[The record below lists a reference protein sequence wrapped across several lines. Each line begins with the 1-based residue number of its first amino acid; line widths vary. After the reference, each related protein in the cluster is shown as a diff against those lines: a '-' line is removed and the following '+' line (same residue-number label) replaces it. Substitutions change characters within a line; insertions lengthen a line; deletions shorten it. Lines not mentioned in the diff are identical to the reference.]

1 MAFRAQLKETEKY
14 LLDGN
19 CFDFLAR
26 NPEDF
31 KAISI
36 ARASSYI
43 EIIGTHVEADEMMR
57 VEKTKPEY
65 ATELAK
71 IRHSLSIR
79 KVQASGFVFE
89 ISKLDEATL
98 FGWDEIDDFVE
109 MTNDNPRHA
118 EDALLVRT
126 ARKENAVLVTEEK
139 SRLPRIAQERHV
151 SVITTSE
158 LAEIC
163 RKLVV

>member
-1 MAFRAQLKETEKY
+1 MAKY

-36 ARASSYI
+36 ARASSLI
-43 EIIGTHVEADEMMR
+43 EIIGTHVESDEMR
-57 VEKTKPEY
+57 RTERDKPEY
-65 ATELAK
+65 AAKLEK
-71 IRHSLSIR
+71 IRDSLSIR
-79 KVQASGFVFE
+79 RVLASGFVFE
-89 ISKLDEATL
+89 ISKLNEATL

-118 EDALLVRT
+118 EDAILVRT

-139 SRLPRIAQERHV
+139 SRLPRIARERQV
-151 SVITTSE
+151 DVINTSA

-163 RKLVV
+163 RNLVI

>member
-1 MAFRAQLKETEKY
+1 MNLLSNLPDAY

-19 CFDFLAR
+19 CFDYLVK
-26 NPEDF
+26 NPDDY

-36 ARASSYI
+36 ARALSQI

-57 VEKTKPEY
+57 AAKNKPEH
-65 ATELAK
+65 TSEIFR
-71 IRHSLSIR
+71 IRDSLLIR
-79 KVQASGFVFE
+79 NVQASGFVYE
-89 ISKLDEATL
+89 ISRVNEATL

-126 ARKENAVLVTEEK
+126 AKKENAVLVTEEI
-139 SRLPRIAQERHV
+139 SRLPRIARERQV
-151 SVITTSE
+151 RVISTSE
-158 LAEIC
+158 FAEIC
-163 RKLVV
+163 RKLVT

>member
-1 MAFRAQLKETEKY
+1 MEKY

-19 CFDFLAR
+19 CFDFMAR
-26 NPEDF
+26 SPEDF

-36 ARASSYI
+36 AKALGLI

-57 VEKTKPEY
+57 AQKARPEY
-65 ATELAK
+65 AAELAK
-71 IRHSLSIR
+71 IRNSLAIR
-79 KVQASGFVFE
+79 KVQAAGFVFE
-89 ISKLDEATL
+89 ISKIDEATL

-126 ARKENAVLVTEEK
+126 AIKENAVLVTEEK
-139 SRLPRIAQERHV
+139 SRLPRIARERHV
-151 SVITTSE
+151 KVVNTSE
-158 LAEIC
+158 LADIC
-163 RKLVV
+163 RELTK

>member
-1 MAFRAQLKETEKY
+1 MVKY

-19 CFDFLAR
+19 CFDVLAS

-31 KAISI
+31 KAIAK
-36 ARASSYI
+36 ARTASLI
-43 EIIGTHVEADEMMR
+43 ELIGTHIEADEMMR

-65 ATELAK
+65 AVLLAN
-71 IRHSLSIR
+71 IRDSLSIR
-79 KVQASGFVFE
+79 MVPASGFVFE
-89 ISKLDEATL
+89 ISKLNQALL
-98 FGWDEIDDFVE
+98 FGWDEIDDFVD

-126 ARKENAVLVTEEK
+126 ARKENAVIVTEEK
-139 SRLPRIAQERHV
+139 NRLPRIARERHV
-151 SVITTSE
+151 NVINTLQ

-163 RKLVV
+163 RGFFL

>member
-1 MAFRAQLKETEKY
+1 MREMEKY

-26 NPEDF
+26 NPRDF
-31 KAISI
+31 IAISI
-36 ARASSYI
+36 ASTSARI
-43 EIIGTHVEADEMMR
+43 EIIGSHVEADEILR
-57 VEKTKPEY
+57 TESVKPEY

-71 IRHSLSIR
+71 IRDALSIR
-79 KVQASGFVFE
+79 KVQASGFVYE
-89 ISKLDEATL
+89 ISKVNEATL

-126 ARKENAVLVTEEK
+126 AKKENAVLVTEEK
-139 SRLPRIAQERHV
+139 SRLPRIARERQV
-151 SVITTSE
+151 KVISTSE

-163 RKLVV
+163 RKFHCSP

>member
-1 MAFRAQLKETEKY
+1 MKKY

-31 KAISI
+31 RAISI
-36 ARASSYI
+36 ARASSQI

-57 VEKTKPEY
+57 AQKAKPEY

-71 IRHSLSIR
+71 IRDSLSIR
-79 KVQASGFVFE
+79 MVQASGFVFE
-89 ISKLDEATL
+89 ISKLNEATL

-126 ARKENAVLVTEEK
+126 AKKENAVLVTEEK
-139 SRLPRIAQERHV
+139 SRLPRIARERQV
-151 SVITTSE
+151 NVISSSE

-163 RKLVV
+163 RELVM